1 MFLPTLSQKSLI
13 KASIIVLA
21 FLLSFFV
28 TAPVYATGISLTPV
42 RSILNT
48 LPDQK
53 LEVKFTIENQDPVA
67 RKFELIPA
75 QVLGE
80 DVVTE
85 PSISKV
91 EWLSISRNEINLAAN
106 SSQEIAASV
115 SVPADAASGSYKLLV
130 LAREVNLPTQPGVG
144 TGITMAAGY
153 PIEVNVI
160 KELPKANLQA
170 FIDVSPSF
178 SLEETFN
185 VELDIQNTGNIS
197 LYPILYLKV
206 FNPTGDVIFQQ
217 TLNSEQLVLPAKNS
231 IKQEFEF
238 KAGNGNLISSTG
250 EFTAEIIAVDSQL
263 QISAK
268 DAQKFVYIPAVLAVG
283 TIFIT
288 GALLWLLI
296 KLLRK
301 ITLFKRQKTT
311 HSTTNLES

>member
-1 MFLPTLSQKSLI
+1 MFLPYICQKFVI
-13 KASIIVLA
+13 KARLIALA
-21 FLLSFFV
+21 FIFSLFIV
-28 TAPVYATGISLTPV
+28 TPIYASGISLSPV

-53 LEVKFTIENQDPVA
+53 LEISFTIQNEDPIA

-80 DVVTE
+80 DVVTD
-85 PSISKV
+85 PSFSKV
-91 EWLSISRNEINLAAN
+91 EWLTISQNEITLAAN
-106 SSQEIAASV
+106 SSLEIKSTV
-115 SVPADAASGSYKLLV
+115 NVPEDAPAGSYKLLV
-130 LAREVNLPTQPGVG
+130 LAREINTPTQPGVG

-160 KELPKANLQA
+160 KELPRANLQT
-170 FIDVSPSF
+170 FIDISPSF

-185 VELDIQNTGNIS
+185 VELDVQNTGNIS
-197 LYPILYLKV
+197 LYPIIYLKV
-206 FNPTGDVIFQQ
+206 FNPNGEVIFQQ

-250 EFTAEIIAVDSQL
+250 EFTAEIIAVDNQL

-268 DAQKFVYIPAVLAVG
+268 DAQKFVYIPAVVAVG
-283 TIFIT
+283 TIFSV

-296 KLLRK
+296 KFLKK
-301 ITLFKRQKTT
+301 IAPFKRQK
-311 HSTTNLES
+311 SVSPAANIES